1 MIIDLDLRDKNVL
14 IVGGGN
20 EGSKKVKS
28 LLNYKCNITIIS
40 KSFNSYI
47 LDKEKTCG
55 LKLIYKDFND
65 INVLEEFSNF
75 FIIFATTNNR
85 NINQK
90 IIDWAKDAKILSYSI
105 DNPEKS
111 DFALLSII
119 NIEEIVRIAISTSG
133 KSPIMNKI
141 IKEKIEDPIKNII
154 GKRYIDNIKI
164 QEFARILAKKYIEKP
179 KERKDFLYSLINNSE
194 IQKLLNENKIDIAKE
209 RIINIAGKLEDNKGR

>member
-14 IVGGGN
+14 VVGGGN
-20 EGSKKVKS
+20 EASKKIKS
-28 LLNYKCNITIIS
+28 LLNYKCNITVIS
-40 KSFNSYI
+40 KSFNRFI
-47 LDKEKTCG
+47 LDTEKPSG

-65 INVLEEFSNF
+65 IILDKLGSF
-75 FIIFATTNNR
+75 FIVFATTNNR
-85 NINQK
+85 DINQK
-90 IIDWAKDAKILSYSI
+90 IIDWAKDAKILSYST
-105 DNPEKS
+105 DNLEKS

-154 GKRYIDNIKI
+154 GKYYIDNIKI
-164 QEFARILAKKYIEKP
+164 QEFARIWAKRYIEKP

-194 IQKLLNENKIDIAKE
+194 IQKLLNENKFDIAKE